1 MPALLSPGCAPVPP
15 EVQGKVIHKN
25 FVRGVVI
32 EWVRCYII
40 YRNRIKEQ
48 IMVLPEDSSNVLC
61 DLLDRIADSLE
72 KNTDILNRIANHYD
86 GVVPV
91 MTRNAKRAESLAE
104 EQESTFAQ
112 GIKDIFRPQ
121 EN

>member
-1 MPALLSPGCAPVPP
+1 MVVDDTIAQAL
-15 EVQGKVIHKN
+15 N
-25 FVRGVVI
+25 
-32 EWVRCYII
+32 
-40 YRNRIKEQ
+40 
-48 IMVLPEDSSNVLC
+48 
-61 DLLDRIADSLE
+61 RIADGQEEMNDTL
-72 KNTDILNRIANHYD
+72 KRIANHYD

-104 EQESTFAQ
+104 EQERTFTQ